1 MEFVGEKNA
10 EIVELNRLHKLFV
23 GDKYLIEARASDIRS
38 DTFRVEPEFVLTPE
52 SPNGYY
58 TQYKVTV
65 EYTVYT
71 DSLKITRTDC

>member
-10 EIVELNRLHKLFV
+10 EIVELSSLHKLFSNESYV
-23 GDKYLIEARASDIRS
+23 IEAAASDIRCE
-38 DTFRVEPEFVLTPE
+38 DFKIEPEFVLTPE

-58 TQYKVTV
+58 TQYKLTV